1 MQDYFSLGYALPGET
16 TIQLLRNKGHS
27 IDDLDKAGLIMRN
40 GTSFLDRFSNRITFP
55 IYNDYGDVVAFSA
68 RRINDNDNPKY
79 LLSPTNDIFNKSDI
93 MYNYFNASKEA
104 RKVGYIYLCEGFMD
118 VFAMYQ
124 AGEKASVAL
133 MGVAL
138 TTQNAKKL
146 KRLNVEVRLCLDG
159 DNAGQEGELD
169 MFEKLEQAEIPYR
182 IVNYKDSTL
191 DPDEILQ
198 KYGKEVLAK
207 FLNRLISKEE
217 FLINHFKKRIDIS
230 TMDGKKAFIKALI
243 PYGNEMKSE
252 VDKEFFAKRV
262 SEVTGLSEKVF
273 LSQLTHELKI
283 ENMDFTPINNYS
295 NAMKKMLPKSGIERL
310 QSEAIYQMLTNEN
323 AIEIYVNGS
332 YRFYD
337 KQMDDLCN
345 YLIDY
350 YDKKNPLDA
359 SSFISYLAEN
369 AGEEKSK
376 LINVVTE
383 LIATSHPPFNEESM
397 KEMLDILK
405 EKVDKITKSNKL
417 TRKMQGKTPEEQAQI
432 VQKDIIDANKDKK
445 GD

>member
-1 MQDYFSLGYALPGET
+1 
-16 TIQLLRNKGHS
+16 
-27 IDDLDKAGLIMRN
+27 
-40 GTSFLDRFSNRITFP
+40 
-55 IYNDYGDVVAFSA
+55 
-68 RRINDNDNPKY
+68 
-79 LLSPTNDIFNKSDI
+79 
-93 MYNYFNASKEA
+93 
-104 RKVGYIYLCEGFMD
+104 
-118 VFAMYQ
+118 
-124 AGEKASVAL
+124 
-133 MGVAL
+133 
-138 TTQNAKKL
+138 
-146 KRLNVEVRLCLDG
+146 
-159 DNAGQEGELD
+159 
-169 MFEKLEQAEIPYR
+169 
-182 IVNYKDSTL
+182 
-191 DPDEILQ
+191 
-198 KYGKEVLAK
+198 
-207 FLNRLISKEE
+207 
-217 FLINHFKKRIDIS
+217 
-230 TMDGKKAFIKALI
+230 
-243 PYGNEMKSE
+243 
-252 VDKEFFAKRV
+252 
-262 SEVTGLSEKVF
+262 
-273 LSQLTHELKI
+273 
-283 ENMDFTPINNYS
+283 MDFTPINNYS

-359 SSFISYLAEN
+359 SSFISYLTEN

-445 GD
+445 RRLIWEERKKLMKN